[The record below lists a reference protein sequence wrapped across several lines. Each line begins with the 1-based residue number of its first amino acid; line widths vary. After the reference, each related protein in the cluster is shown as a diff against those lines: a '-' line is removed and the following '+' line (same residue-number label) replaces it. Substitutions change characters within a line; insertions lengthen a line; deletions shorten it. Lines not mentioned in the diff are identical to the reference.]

1 MIKDFK
7 GKVAVVTGAGS
18 GIGRSLALGFA
29 RQEMKI
35 VIVDV
40 NPESLEKVRN
50 EIEEIGVD
58 VMSKIVDV
66 SDRDQMS
73 RLADDTYKRFGR
85 ANVLCSNAG
94 IGTGGLLSDV
104 HLENWD
110 WIIGV
115 NLYGVIYG
123 VQFFLKRMIESGEE
137 CHIVNTSSIAGL
149 LSSGDECLYSVTKF
163 GVVAL
168 SEGLADQLRF
178 QQSKVGV
185 SVLCPGLINTNIAE
199 NSQALA
205 ENQDGLYEAPDE
217 IQKLW
222 EPIRENFLRR
232 IKRGMDPDI
241 VAQMVI
247 NSIQENRLY
256 IITSPDFLQFVE
268 MRVKS
273 ITHDAQELREAMKA
287 LGVGVDK
294 KGMKIYTH
302 QTPQF
307 SISYPDDWVE
317 QDPTPLM
324 SFDFMAVSETSFPG
338 ITVRTLEV
346 PIDGLKNSVEQA
358 AQIISAATGLETRV
372 VSQMPTSLRDGTPA
386 MEGELEIQLPNKA
399 NQIVYLVL
407 VAIKENKLI
416 SIALR
421 SVKLR
426 YDDAMKESLRKIA
439 YTLTFD

>member
-1 MIKDFK
+1 M
-7 GKVAVVTGAGS
+7 
-18 GIGRSLALGFA
+18 
-29 RQEMKI
+29 
-35 VIVDV
+35 
-40 NPESLEKVRN
+40 
-50 EIEEIGVD
+50 
-58 VMSKIVDV
+58 
-66 SDRDQMS
+66 
-73 RLADDTYKRFGR
+73 
-85 ANVLCSNAG
+85 
-94 IGTGGLLSDV
+94 
-104 HLENWD
+104 
-110 WIIGV
+110 
-115 NLYGVIYG
+115 
-123 VQFFLKRMIESGEE
+123 
-137 CHIVNTSSIAGL
+137 
-149 LSSGDECLYSVTKF
+149 
-163 GVVAL
+163 
-168 SEGLADQLRF
+168 
-178 QQSKVGV
+178 
-185 SVLCPGLINTNIAE
+185 
-199 NSQALA
+199 
-205 ENQDGLYEAPDE
+205 
-217 IQKLW
+217 
-222 EPIRENFLRR
+222 
-232 IKRGMDPDI
+232 
-241 VAQMVI
+241 
-247 NSIQENRLY
+247 
-256 IITSPDFLQFVE
+256 
-268 MRVKS
+268 KS

-386 MEGELEIQLPNKA
+386 MEGELEIQLPHKA